1 MTDTTN
7 INETEPVVKL
17 TQLQGTLLSELSAR
31 VQLGYNVW
39 TYSSKF
45 TKTLMVLEELGY
57 INWKEASSEGLVIA
71 WFTLKGKLE
80 IMPDADY
87 CAPIFSEYV
96 SKEKF
101 LTLELETMQLRK
113 QLATLNESATEQHS
127 IPVENKTLKKH
138 IKNVGK
144 KTKAAKT
151 DKVKDKDKKK
161 KHKKH

>member
-1 MTDTTN
+1 MTDTTS

-17 TQLQGTLLSELSAR
+17 TQLQQTLLSELSAR

-45 TKTLMVLEELGY
+45 TKTLMTLEELGY
-57 INWKEASSEGLVIA
+57 INWKEASTEGLVIA

-80 IMPDADY
+80 IMPDVTY

-96 SKEKF
+96 PKEQF

-113 QLATLNESATEQHS
+113 QLTILNELFAEKDAIATK
-127 IPVENKTLKKH
+127 NKALAKPNKA
-138 IKNVGK
+138 KGK
-144 KTKAAKT
+144 KTKVFKIEKAKS
-151 DKVKDKDKKK
+151 KKR
-161 KHKKH
+161 